1 MRETMRSRRQMVAL
15 NQQSIGA
22 VQGGIQ
28 KGKTMKGRRGKL
40 GVAIAAVCVA
50 VTVLLSVG
58 IAAAQSWQL
67 QPSFGTMRLNWGF
80 MPDPRNVNLVA
91 GGPVRTQHGGCSAY
105 VAQNPSVRLHYAAG
119 RHPLYISAM
128 SGADTTLLV
137 NLPNGQWMCN
147 DDTNGFNPVIHLPRP
162 LAGQYDIFVGT
173 YNGGTAPATLS
184 VSELPPGA
192 PQPAPRPQ
200 PRPVA
205 PQYRPAAPAPQYHP
219 APAPAAGG
227 LRTTLTHCQQVG
239 VVTAVMRV
247 TCNVINTGNVPRQAQ
262 VSASVTRTSNS
273 AVLNRRQNI
282 TLGPGAR
289 QNVSFNFREIT
300 ARDQGI
306 RCQCEAF

>member
-1 MRETMRSRRQMVAL
+1 MMQGRMRRL
-15 NQQSIGA
+15 
-22 VQGGIQ
+22 GI
-28 KGKTMKGRRGKL
+28 
-40 GVAIAAVCVA
+40 VSAAVCVA

-67 QPSFGTMRLNWGF
+67 QPSFGTMRLTAGF
-80 MPDPRNVNLVA
+80 MPDPRSVNVVA
-91 GGPVRTQHGGCSAY
+91 GGPVRTRHGGCAAH

-137 NLPNGQWMCN
+137 NLPNGQWVCN
-147 DDTNGFNPVIHLPRP
+147 DDTNGFNPAIHLPRP

-173 YNGGTAPATLS
+173 YNAGTAPATLL

-192 PQPAPRPQ
+192 TQAP
-200 PRPVA
+200 V
-205 PQYRPAAPAPQYHP
+205 PQYRPAAPAPRYQPARP
-219 APAPAAGG
+219 APAPAGGG
-227 LRTTLTHCQQVG
+227 LRTTLTHCQHVG
-239 VVTAVMRV
+239 IVTAVARV
-247 TCNVINTGNVPRQAQ
+247 TCNVVNTGPIPRQVQ
-262 VSASVTRTSNS
+262 VSASVFRTSNS

-300 ARDQGI
+300 SRDQGI
-306 RCQCEAF
+306 TCQCDAF